1 MSILSKLSRQENFT
15 ESEKNIVR
23 YLLEHKDEMSNLTI
37 SKVTQDTFT
46 SNASIMRLCKK
57 LEVRGYR
64 ELRLQI
70 IKESERQRQ
79 EGKPVD
85 MDFPLGE
92 GDSIDD
98 ITGAISDLIG
108 ETLQTMKGLSLAPA
122 LGRIAAWMREAPH
135 VYYYAAGDT
144 LLTVQGFANRLMKL
158 GIRAMDADEH
168 KEINASVPPR
178 SET

>member
-98 ITGAISDLIG
+98 ITGAISDLMG

-135 VYYYAAGDT
+135 VYYYAAGDA

-168 KEINASVPPR
+168 
-178 SET
+178 